1 MNDDS
6 KQDPH
11 GGLRPHL
18 TFRREAVQHHVDSS
32 RQSQLLRLEPTWA
45 RLAYWLLL
53 AASAVALV
61 FSVLARVDEYAG
73 GAAVIESEGRVDI
86 VAHAG
91 GTVASVNVR
100 PGQRVDRGQLLARLY
115 AAGEAAELERI
126 EQELDLQTIELLR
139 NPGDPGVRSTIVSLN
154 AQRDLAASRLDA
166 RSLRAPHAG
175 IVNDVRIRPG
185 QDLQAGD
192 VALSL
197 LGERAGFRIVA
208 VLPGQYRPLIRPG
221 MVLRLELL
229 GFPYAYQ
236 TVAIEHVSDEVVGPA
251 EVRRYLRQPI
261 ADALQAPGPVILVE
275 ASLPRRSFTVQGRE
289 LGFHE
294 GMMARAEISVRSER
308 IIATLIPGLEVL
320 LEHDDAP

>member
-1 MNDDS
+1 MSNDFR
-6 KQDPH
+6 QEPH
-11 GGLRPHL
+11 GGSPPHL
-18 TFRREAVQHHVDSS
+18 IFRREAVQYHVNAS
-32 RQSQLLRLEPTWA
+32 RQSHLLRFEPLWA
-45 RLAYWLLL
+45 RLAYSLLL
-53 AASAVALV
+53 VTCGVALLYSIV
-61 FSVLARVDEYAG
+61 ARVDEYAG
-73 GAAVIESEGRVDI
+73 GVAVIESEGRVDI
-86 VAHAG
+86 IAHTG

-100 PGQRVDRGQLLARLY
+100 PGQRVEPGQLLARLY

-126 EQELDLQTIELLR
+126 EQELELKMIELLLD
-139 NPGDPGVRSTIVSLN
+139 PGDPGVRSTIVSLD
-154 AQRDLAASRLDA
+154 AQRDLAASRLEE
-166 RSLRAPHAG
+166 RSLRAPHTG
-175 IVNDVRIRPG
+175 IVNDVRIRAG

-197 LGERAGFRIVA
+197 LGERAGFRVIA

-221 MVLRLELL
+221 MSLRLELL

-261 ADALQAPGPVILVE
+261 SDALQAPGPVILVE
-275 ASLPRRSFTVQGRE
+275 ASLPGRSFSVQGRE

-294 GMMARAEISVRSER
+294 GMMARAEVSVRSER
-308 IIATLIPGLEVL
+308 IIATLIPGLDLL